1 VRVARAPDTVARLM
15 LVVVRFALVVASAP
29 ERIFTVLVRV
39 ASDPEIVAT
48 VDERDE
54 TVPERVE
61 TVVLVVARPAFVVAS
76 APERVA

>member
-1 VRVARAPDTVARLM
+1 M
-15 LVVVRFALVVASAP
+15 
-29 ERIFTVLVRV
+29 VLVRV

-54 TVPERVE
+54 TVPERE
-61 TVVLVVARPAFVVAS
+61 LRSVLVVARLLLVVES